1 MNEKTKTA
9 QAEQIQ
15 VRLKHDVEYL
25 GVLHLAGT
33 SITVPRHVATWLQ
46 DNGHI

>member
-1 MNEKTKTA
+1 MNDKTKPTA
-9 QAEQIQ
+9 DAIE
-15 VRLKHDVEYL
+15 VKLKHDVEYK

-33 SITVPRHVATWLQ
+33 KIIVPRHVATWLQ